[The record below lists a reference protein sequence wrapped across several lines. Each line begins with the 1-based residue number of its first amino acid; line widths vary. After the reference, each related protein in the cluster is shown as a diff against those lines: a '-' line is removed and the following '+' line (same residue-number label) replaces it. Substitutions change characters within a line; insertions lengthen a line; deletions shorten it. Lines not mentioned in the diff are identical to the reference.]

1 MALTEREEEEETKR
15 AGDNYFRDNFGVINP
30 NSSVL
35 IIQRERQ
42 RRRETRERERV
53 RNIHQSIYCN

>member
-1 MALTEREEEEETKR
+1 MTEREEEEETKR

-35 IIQRERQ
+35 IIQRVRKRDEEKQ
-42 RRRETRERERV
+42 RERKS
-53 RNIHQSIYCN
+53 QKQT